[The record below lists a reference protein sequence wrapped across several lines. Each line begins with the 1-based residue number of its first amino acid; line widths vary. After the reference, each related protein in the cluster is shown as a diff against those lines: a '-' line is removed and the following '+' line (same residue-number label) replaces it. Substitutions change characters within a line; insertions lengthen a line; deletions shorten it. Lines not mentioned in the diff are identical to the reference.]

1 MSVVCMYLDGVLGG
15 WGLPGEIQISHH
27 ATDAFGEC
35 TELIS
40 RARLALKSLACKT
53 SMECGPCLAI

>member
-1 MSVVCMYLDGVLGG
+1 MSMVCMYLDGVLGG

-40 RARLALKSLACKT
+40 
-53 SMECGPCLAI
+53 